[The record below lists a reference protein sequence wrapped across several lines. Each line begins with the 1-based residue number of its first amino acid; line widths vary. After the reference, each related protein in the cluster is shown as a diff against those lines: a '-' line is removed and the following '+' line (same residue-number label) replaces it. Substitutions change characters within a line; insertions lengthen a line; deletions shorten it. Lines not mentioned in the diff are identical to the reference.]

1 MPSASP
7 KKRTQTPKK
16 FAAIEPQENSE
27 FIEEELKGLKS
38 SYLFYSMKTCPELK
52 KANPDI
58 PQNQI
63 VKNVGLQW
71 KALTEEQRSP
81 FIAMAESDKARY
93 QKELKEVETQGYF
106 INSKGEKC
114 KPSPKKVNKRV
125 IEHLQQ
131 KTPEKDLPVFK
142 YKLKSSLSL
151 NDFRATYPDLQVER
165 ATSS

>member
-27 FIEEELKGLKS
+27 FIVEELKGLKS

-52 KANPDI
+52 KANPDT
-58 PQNQI
+58 PQNLI

-81 FIAMAESDKARY
+81 FIAMAQSDKARY
-93 QKELKEVETQGYF
+93 QKELKEVETQGF
-106 INSKGEKC
+106 FTNSKGEKC

-125 IEHLQQ
+125 KEHLQQ

-142 YKLKSSLSL
+142 YKL
-151 NDFRATYPDLQVER
+151 
-165 ATSS
+165 